1 MVEDLLINKALVSPL
16 VAMQNYILVQPII
29 STSDCLFELLCYI
42 RKLIQLKIIL
52 MKVVRMGQCRTG
64 KISWE
69 QAPRTSPM
77 AAER

>member
-29 STSDCLFELLCYI
+29 STSDCLFELLCCI

-69 QAPRTSPM
+69 QAPQTSPM

>member
-1 MVEDLLINKALVSPL
+1 MVEGLLINKAIVSPL
-16 VAMQNYILVQPII
+16 VAMQDVLVCPVIL
-29 STSDCLFELLCYI
+29 SSGCLFEFLCYI
-42 RKLIQLKIIL
+42 RKLIQLKISL

-69 QAPRTSPM
+69 QAPRTSPV

>member
-1 MVEDLLINKALVSPL
+1 MVSPL
-16 VAMQNYILVQPII
+16 VAMQNYVLVHPII
-29 STSDCLFELLCYI
+29 PTSDCLFELVCYI
-42 RKLIQLKIIL
+42 RKPIQLKISL
-52 MKVVRMGQCRTG
+52 MKVLRMGQCRTG